1 MISLAFLWHM
11 HQPDYRR
18 PVTGEFFEPW
28 VLLHGI
34 KDYTDMAAHLERH
47 PQVRCTVN
55 FVPVLLDQIEDY
67 CAQFG
72 SGQWRDQL
80 LAIAACPD
88 PETLSSEQRRWL
100 TGIAFRCHQPTMLE
114 PFAPYRRL
122 RDLYR
127 RLREIGEDTER
138 YLAGSYYTD
147 LAVWYLLAWCGE
159 TLRREEPLIPELMA
173 RGAGFSLADRQQLLS
188 VLGASICG
196 LIGRWRA
203 LGESGQI
210 ELSCSPQAHPLSP
223 LLIDFASAHEAWPD
237 CPLPAAPAYSGGR
250 SRVAAQLDAA
260 IASHT
265 ARFGAP
271 PQGLWPAEGALSAP
285 FLEQIGERP
294 LRWAASS
301 AAVLFNSAGAAA
313 DIYRPWRIAGSEL
326 ALFFRDEHISDL
338 IGFEY
343 ARWHGRDAARHFTG
357 EIERL
362 GSEHPDGVVCVIL
375 DGENAWETYP
385 YNGWHFFEDLYGALA
400 THPAIRTVSMATA
413 SSEQRERCATL
424 PKFVAGS
431 WVYGNFSTWIGDPA
445 KNRAWDL
452 LCEAKRTADL
462 VLGSERLDA
471 AAAAAV
477 RARLTVCESSDWF
490 WWFGDYNPGEAVASF
505 DALFRDNLRD
515 LYRLLKLPAPADLDQ
530 PISFAQG
537 SPEASGTM
545 RRAN

>member
-1 MISLAFLWHM
+1 MWHM

-47 PQVRCTVN
+47 PQMHCTVN
-55 FVPVLLDQIEDY
+55 FVPVLLDQIDDY
-67 CAQFG
+67 CEQFRT
-72 SGQWRDQL
+72 GQWRDQL
-80 LAIAACPD
+80 LAVAACAD
-88 PETLSSEQRRWL
+88 PEMLSAEQRSWI

-138 YLAGSYYTD
+138 YLAGSYYSD

-159 TLRREEPLIPELMA
+159 TLRREQQVIPELMA
-173 RGAGFSLADRQQLLS
+173 RGGGFSLADRQRLLS
-188 VLGASICG
+188 VLGETFAG
-196 LIGRWRA
+196 LIPRWRA

-223 LLIDFASAHEAWPD
+223 LLIDFASAREAWPD
-237 CPLPAAPAYSGGR
+237 CPLPAAPSYPGGR
-250 SRVAAQLDAA
+250 NRVAAQLDEA
-260 IASHT
+260 IASHG
-265 ARFGAP
+265 ARFGVA

-285 FLEQIGERP
+285 FLEQISERP
-294 LRWAASS
+294 LRWTASS

-313 DIYRPWRIAGSEL
+313 DIYRPWRLAGSEL
-326 ALFFRDEHISDL
+326 SLFFRDEHISDL

-343 ARWHGRDAARHFTG
+343 ARWHGRDAASHFVG
-357 EIERL
+357 EVERV
-362 GSEHPDGVVCVIL
+362 GGEHPDGVVCVIL

-400 THPAIRTVSMATA
+400 SHPAIRTVSMATA
-413 SSEQRERCATL
+413 SVEQRERCKTL
-424 PKFVAGS
+424 PKFAAGS
-431 WVYGNFSTWIGDPA
+431 WVYGTFSTWIGDPA

-452 LCEAKRTADL
+452 LCEAKHSADL
-462 VLGSERLDA
+462 VLGSGRLDA
-471 AAAAAV
+471 AETAAV
-477 RARLTVCESSDWF
+477 KARLTVCESSDWF

-515 LYRLLKLPAPADLDQ
+515 LYRLLKLPAPAALEQ
-530 PISFAQG
+530 SISSGQG

>member
-1 MISLAFLWHM
+1 M

-47 PQVRCTVN
+47 PQMHCTVN
-55 FVPVLLDQIEDY
+55 FVPVLLDQIDDY
-67 CAQFG
+67 CEQFRT
-72 SGQWRDQL
+72 GQWRDQL
-80 LAIAACPD
+80 LAVAACAD
-88 PETLSSEQRRWL
+88 PEMLSAEQRSWI

-138 YLAGSYYTD
+138 YLAGSYYSD

-159 TLRREEPLIPELMA
+159 TLRREQQVIPELMA
-173 RGAGFSLADRQQLLS
+173 RGGGFSLADRQRLLS
-188 VLGASICG
+188 VLGETFAG
-196 LIGRWRA
+196 LIPRWRA

-223 LLIDFASAHEAWPD
+223 LLIDFASAREAWPD
-237 CPLPAAPAYSGGR
+237 CPLPAAPSYPGGR
-250 SRVAAQLDAA
+250 NRVAAQLDEA
-260 IASHT
+260 IASHG
-265 ARFGAP
+265 ARFGVA

-285 FLEQIGERP
+285 FLEQISERP
-294 LRWAASS
+294 LRWTASS

-313 DIYRPWRIAGSEL
+313 DIYRPWRLAGSEL
-326 ALFFRDEHISDL
+326 SLFFRDEHISDL

-343 ARWHGRDAARHFTG
+343 ARWHGRDAASHFVG
-357 EIERL
+357 EVERV
-362 GSEHPDGVVCVIL
+362 GGEHPDGVVCVIL

-400 THPAIRTVSMATA
+400 SHPAIRTVSMATA
-413 SSEQRERCATL
+413 SVEQRERCKTL
-424 PKFVAGS
+424 PKFAAGS
-431 WVYGNFSTWIGDPA
+431 WVYGTFSTWIGDPA

-452 LCEAKRTADL
+452 LCEAKHSADL
-462 VLGSERLDA
+462 VLGSGRLDA
-471 AAAAAV
+471 AETAAV
-477 RARLTVCESSDWF
+477 KARLTVCESSDWF

-515 LYRLLKLPAPADLDQ
+515 LYRLLKLPAPAALEQ
-530 PISFAQG
+530 SISSGQG

>member
-1 MISLAFLWHM
+1 M

-47 PQVRCTVN
+47 PQMRCTVN

-67 CAQFG
+67 CEQFRT
-72 SGQWRDQL
+72 GQWRDQL
-80 LAIAACPD
+80 LAVAACAD
-88 PETLSSEQRRWL
+88 PETLSAEQRSWI

-127 RLREIGEDTER
+127 RTREIGEGTER

-147 LAVWYLLAWCGE
+147 LAIWYLLAWCGE
-159 TLRREEPLIPELMA
+159 TLRREQQVIPELMA
-173 RGAGFSLADRQQLLS
+173 RGGGFSFADRQRLLG
-188 VLGASICG
+188 VLGATVAG
-196 LIGRWRA
+196 LIPRWRA
-203 LGESGQI
+203 LSESGQI

-223 LLIDFASAHEAWPD
+223 LLIDFASAREAWPD
-237 CPLPAAPAYSGGR
+237 CPLPAAPSYPGGR
-250 SRVAAQLDAA
+250 NRVAAQLDDA
-260 IASHT
+260 IASHG
-265 ARFGAP
+265 ARFGVA

-285 FLEQIGERP
+285 FLEQISERP
-294 LRWAASS
+294 LRWTASS

-313 DIYRPWRIAGSEL
+313 DIYRPWRLAGSEL
-326 ALFFRDEHISDL
+326 SLFFRDEHISDL

-343 ARWHGRDAARHFTG
+343 ARWHGRDAASHFIG
-357 EIERL
+357 EVERV

-400 THPAIRTVSMATA
+400 THPAIRTVSLATA
-413 SSEQRERCATL
+413 SVEQRERCKTL

-431 WVYGNFSTWIGDPA
+431 WVYGTFSTWIGDPA

-452 LCEAKRTADL
+452 LCEAKHSADL
-462 VLGSERLDA
+462 VLGSGRLDA
-471 AAAAAV
+471 DETAAV
-477 RARLTVCESSDWF
+477 KARLTVCESSDWF

-515 LYRLLKLPAPADLDQ
+515 LYRLLKLPAPAALEQ
-530 PISFAQG
+530 SISSGQG

>member
-47 PQVRCTVN
+47 PQMHCTVN
-55 FVPVLLDQIEDY
+55 FVPVLLDQIDDY
-67 CAQFG
+67 CEQFHT
-72 SGQWRDQL
+72 GQWRDQL
-80 LAIAACPD
+80 LAVAACAD
-88 PETLSSEQRRWL
+88 PEMLSAEQRSWI

-138 YLAGSYYTD
+138 YLAGSYYSD

-159 TLRREEPLIPELMA
+159 TLRREQQVIPELMA
-173 RGAGFSLADRQQLLS
+173 RGGGFSLADRQRLLS
-188 VLGASICG
+188 VLGETFAG
-196 LIGRWRA
+196 LIPRWRA

-223 LLIDFASAHEAWPD
+223 LLIDFASAREAWPD
-237 CPLPAAPAYSGGR
+237 CPLPAAPSYPGGR
-250 SRVAAQLDAA
+250 NRVAAQLDEA
-260 IASHT
+260 IASHG
-265 ARFGAP
+265 ARFGVA

-285 FLEQIGERP
+285 FLEQISERP
-294 LRWAASS
+294 LRWTASS

-313 DIYRPWRIAGSEL
+313 DIYRPWRLAGSEL
-326 ALFFRDEHISDL
+326 SLFFRDEHISDL

-343 ARWHGRDAARHFTG
+343 ARWHGRDAASHFVG
-357 EIERL
+357 EVERV
-362 GSEHPDGVVCVIL
+362 GGEHPDGVVCVIL

-413 SSEQRERCATL
+413 SVEQRERCKTL
-424 PKFVAGS
+424 PKFAAGS
-431 WVYGNFSTWIGDPA
+431 WVYGTFSTWIGDPA

-452 LCEAKRTADL
+452 LCEAKHSADL
-462 VLGSERLDA
+462 VLGSGRLDA
-471 AAAAAV
+471 AETAAV
-477 RARLTVCESSDWF
+477 KARLTVCESSDWF

-515 LYRLLKLPAPADLDQ
+515 LYRLLKLPAPAALEQ
-530 PISFAQG
+530 SISSGQG